1 MMTSNWASQNR
12 SAHRRNENVYG
23 FLGSMIKQEFSVQVA
38 FLSRD
43 ET

>member
-23 FLGSMIKQEFSVQVA
+23 FLGSMIKQEFLCSGSI
-38 FLSRD
+38 LSRD